1 MAMMCQTLVIKSEE
15 HLASVLR
22 KLRFNIGILWKNLE
36 IYLLIQH
43 GQNSRVLHLISS
55 YDRDKSSEP

>member
-1 MAMMCQTLVIKSEE
+1 MMCQTLVRKSEE
-15 HLASVLR
+15 RLASVLR
-22 KLRFNIGILWKNLE
+22 KLRFNIGIIWKNPE

-43 GQNSRVLHLISS
+43 GQDGRALHLISS